1 MKLTSIATETSF
13 LNEQAGEYE
22 EERNGEGDIFSGA
35 KDMNKKNELESE
47 IEASNELDIGKVTSG
62 DQKKWLWHPMKN
74 LNKLDPINKH

>member
-13 LNEQAGEYE
+13 LNEQDREYE

-35 KDMNKKNELESE
+35 NDMNKKNELESK

-62 DQKKWLWHPMKN
+62 DKKKWLWHPMKN
-74 LNKLDPINKH
+74 LNQLDPINKY